1 MWGGV
6 YSSAHLY
13 PASGIETL
21 LSLVLTS
28 EFLWVVYLWS
38 YLTAI
43 NYLGVYP
50 DLDALWVTDSW

>member
-13 PASGIETL
+13 PASGIETS
-21 LSLVLTS
+21 LSLDSLVN
-28 EFLWVVYLWS
+28 FLWVAYLWS
-38 YLTAI
+38 HLTAI

-50 DLDALWVTDSW
+50 DLDTLWVTDSW